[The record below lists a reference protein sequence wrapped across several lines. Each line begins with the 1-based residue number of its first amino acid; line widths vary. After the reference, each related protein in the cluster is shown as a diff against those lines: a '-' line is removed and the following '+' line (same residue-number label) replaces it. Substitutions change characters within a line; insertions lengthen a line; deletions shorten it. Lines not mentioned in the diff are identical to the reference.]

1 MFQNVWNAI
10 DGREPGWGI
19 KDYDLFY
26 FDDSDLSWEAENE
39 VLHRADR
46 LFADVPAI
54 IEMRNEARVHLWYE
68 EKFGVPAPPFS
79 SARDAIAAF
88 ASTSCAVG
96 ISRAPGA
103 LKIYAPYGLED
114 MITMHLRPNRRLGRV
129 S

>member
-68 EKFGVPAPPFS
+68 EKFGVPAPR
-79 SARDAIAAF
+79 SAVHVTPSLHSPRPLALWG
-88 ASTSCAVG
+88 SH
-96 ISRAPGA
+96 APP
-103 LKIYAPYGLED
+103 AP
-114 MITMHLRPNRRLGRV
+114 
-129 S
+129 